1 MDAASPSQLL
11 ANQHREID
19 AGIQGILAGNG
30 QVSGLV
36 EALTLLR
43 LHLYAEEQ
51 VLFPALAKTS
61 AVMAIIAMKRE
72 HGQMWPHIE
81 ALRAACQSPNP
92 ATALRDTCNTLYELL
107 QVHNPKE
114 EKIIYTAA
122 DRFAAKTGGTS
133 LIRGLQFAEMP
144 DGWVCEKAPH

>member
-1 MDAASPSQLL
+1 MDAVSPSQLL
-11 ANQHREID
+11 ANQHQKID
-19 AGIQGILAGNG
+19 AGLQGILTGNG
-30 QVSGLV
+30 QVSGLA

-43 LHLYAEEQ
+43 LHLYVEEQ
-51 VLFPALAKTS
+51 ILFPALAKTS

-81 ALRAACQSPNP
+81 ALRATCRSANP
-92 ATALRDTCNTLYELL
+92 AAALHATCNTLFTLL

-122 DRFAAKTGGTS
+122 DRFAAETGGTS
-133 LIRGLQFAEMP
+133 LIRGLQSAEVP